1 MASIQFITDEHGKKQ
16 AVILPMDEYERLLAA
31 ADHDENYQIIPYTTG
46 PNDDETIPHE
56 VVSIMVDDEVSLQ
69 AAWRIYR
76 GLSQTE
82 VAEKLGI
89 KQAAVSQFE
98 KSDRPRKAT
107 IEKLADLY
115 DCRIS
120 QLVLD

>member
-76 GLSQTE
+76 GLSQAE

>member
-31 ADHDENYQIIPYTTG
+31 ADHDENYQIIPYTTE

-76 GLSQTE
+76 GLSQAE

-98 KSDRPRKAT
+98 KSERPRKAT

>member
-1 MASIQFITDEHGKKQ
+1 MTMKLFLMKS
-16 AVILPMDEYERLLAA
+16 
-31 ADHDENYQIIPYTTG
+31 
-46 PNDDETIPHE
+46 
-56 VVSIMVDDEVSLQ
+56 VSIMVDDEVSLQ

-76 GLSQTE
+76 GLSQAE

-107 IEKLADLY
+107 IEKLAALY
-115 DCRIS
+115 DCRVN

>member
-31 ADHDENYQIIPYTTG
+31 ADHDENYQIIPYTAG

-76 GLSQTE
+76 GLSQAE

-107 IEKLADLY
+107 IEKLAALY